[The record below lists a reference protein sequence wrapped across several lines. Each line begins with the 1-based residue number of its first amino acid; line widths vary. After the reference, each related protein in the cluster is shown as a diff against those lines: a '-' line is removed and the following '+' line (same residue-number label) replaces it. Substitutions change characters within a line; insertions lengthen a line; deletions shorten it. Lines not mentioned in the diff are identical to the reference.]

1 MSPLEIQ
8 ELLNICIGLLSGGC
22 TADLLACAL
31 VARPWVNAAQ
41 ARLFRIPIP
50 LRPVTDFSYFSDS
63 QASKFIYSLRSNPS
77 LIRYVQEL
85 ELDVGDSVKHTV
97 HVQTF
102 EDLCT
107 VQFTHLKRFS
117 LEIYGSFDWHST
129 AVKGIV
135 ALPSLEYLSIS
146 TRDQTFGSL
155 AHIWECCSPT
165 IRHLQ
170 IDCAEGGELPPS
182 TNQTVCLVSLRLGVR
197 FWPCEP
203 RSRLLHPFNLSSLK
217 AIGIHEGVSVPWNS
231 SDIGSIEVLDV
242 DGISDLDFSDP
253 LDIVPLP
260 NLRILRIHLTD
271 NTIGVSNLDCLG
283 PIMEFYPY
291 LHTIMIV
298 VTRKFEEDEEDES
311 GIPALVSALLCL
323 ASGLVTRPL
332 IELEYDYEEY
342 TEDEARAL
350 VPNLTERDLVCCILL
365 VRHLKGIGLRWNR
378 VGGEVLSV
386 NS

>member
-155 AHIWECCSPT
+155 AHIW
-165 IRHLQ
+165 
-170 IDCAEGGELPPS
+170 DCPLP
-182 TNQTVCLVSLRLGVR
+182 LSLRLGGR
-197 FWPCEP
+197 FWGDGCPCEP
-203 RSRLLHPFNLSSLK
+203 RSRLLHPFNLSRLK

-231 SDIGSIEVLDV
+231 IDIGSIEVLDV

-283 PIMEFYPY
+283 PIMEFSPY

-298 VTRKFEEDEEDES
+298 VTRRFEEDEEDES

-350 VPNLTERDLVCCILL
+350 VPNLTERDLLHFVGSSFE
-365 VRHLKGIGLRWNR
+365 RNR
-378 VGGEVLSV
+378 PEMEQSWWRVSL
-386 NS
+386 